1 MDRKEIEEAVKKV
14 LSTTKKR
21 KFTQSIDLA
30 INLSLEAKDQ
40 PKLDEIIELPKGRIK
55 QAKVGAFVATELK
68 DQAQKI
74 CDHTVLSDNFD
85 QWTDPRKIKKFLRTY
100 DFFIAQAT
108 IMPQVAQV
116 FGKYL
121 GPLGKMPN
129 PKAGQIVPPK
139 ANLTPLIK
147 KLKNSIRL
155 TLKKSPVVHCSV
167 GNEKMSPADITE
179 NILAILDTLK
189 TKLPRG
195 QHSISSI
202 YLKTTMG
209 PGVKLQ

>member
-14 LSTTKKR
+14 LSATKKR
-21 KFTQSIDLA
+21 KFTQSVDLA
-30 INLSLEAKDQ
+30 INLKLETKEQA
-40 PKLDEIIELPKGRIK
+40 KLDEVIELPKGRAK

-68 DQAQKI
+68 EQAQKL
-74 CDHTVLSDNFD
+74 CDITVLSDTFD
-85 QWTDPRKIKKFLRTY
+85 QWKAPRKIKTLLRTY

-108 IMPQVAQV
+108 VMPQLAKV

-147 KLKNSIRL
+147 KLKNSVKL

-167 GNEKMSPADITE
+167 GNEKMPPEDITE
-179 NILAILDTLK
+179 NILALLDTLK
-189 TKLPRG
+189 TKLPQG

-202 YLKTTMG
+202 YIKTTMG
-209 PGVKLQ
+209 PGVKIQ